1 MGPVP
6 SHSDLDAPVAH
17 RIRPRLVAAAR
28 TGRAWIRSGR
38 VCAVLAALLLIAF
51 LAQNRIPGS
60 PGHRPRSNWLAA
72 DPHHPEHLWTLVTA
86 WMSSPRTPLIGLLL
100 LLTLGIAM
108 ERRLGARRFLV
119 TALPSHVCG
128 VGLALVC
135 HPIIAPMWPAWGR
148 QLLSRSVAGVGLLL
162 LGPFMVVAGTMNAT
176 WRRRIHWL
184 TLLTAILIVG
194 VTGKPTTIAWLG
206 AVSAGIVLAGPL
218 ARPLTPDTAI
228 PSTPHSERNMVAL
241 IVCAWA
247 GVLILTVLSRE
258 PFGPLSD
265 ARTGILP
272 TSFGV
277 HHKLGGTVLILMPL
291 FLQLTLAD
299 GLRRGRRAAAVG
311 TIALQGFLALCS
323 VLSAAAIGLET
334 ESALRPI
341 SPSWLAS
348 KHLILPLALNIA
360 VILLVVWNHDHL
372 RLHTRPGVIRT
383 AIGFWVLSVIA
394 LGALS
399 VVLGGAATRQF
410 TPTATLPDLAI
421 DYVINL
427 LPASAVGFL
436 VPVLT
441 PVGPLAHV
449 AAVWCPAAAWASAIV
464 CTWAALHKPAVT
476 ASASRADLK
485 ALVRT
490 HGAGTLG
497 WMLTWPGNE
506 AWTSPDGE
514 SGFAFRAGSGVALTL
529 SDPAADPER
538 IPRTVEAF
546 AHYAHQAGMVPA
558 LYSVHE
564 PTMLAA
570 RKLGW
575 TVLQVAQE
583 AVIDLPDLAFRGKAF
598 QDVRTALNHAG
609 REGITAVWTSWD
621 EAPDGQRDQIRAISQ
636 SWARDK
642 ALPEMG
648 FTLGGLT
655 EIDDDETRLLLA
667 VDAEGTVQAV
677 TSWMPVYRDGRVIGL
692 TLDVMRR
699 REGGWRP
706 AIEFLIA
713 RAAQDAQARGL
724 EMLSLSGA
732 PLARSGPSG
741 DLNGDGTDDVG
752 AARFDPMLD
761 LLAQLLEPAYGFASL
776 HSFKRKFC
784 PRTVPMFLAVPDVVH
799 LPAVGVAIA
808 RAYVPKLTAAQAARF
823 AQVVA
828 ARG

>member
-6 SHSDLDAPVAH
+6 SHSDLDAPAAAH

-51 LAQNRIPGS
+51 LVQNRILRPS
-60 PGHRPRSNWLAA
+60 GHRPRSNWLAA

-119 TALPSHVCG
+119 TALPSHVGG

-135 HPIIAPMWPAWGR
+135 HPIIAPMWPTWGQ
-148 QLLSRSVAGVGLLL
+148 QLLSRSVAGVSLLL

-228 PSTPHSERNMVAL
+228 PATPHSERNMVAL

-247 GVLILTVLSRE
+247 GVLILTVMSRE

-272 TSFGV
+272 TSFGA
-277 HHKLGGTVLILMPL
+277 HHRLDGTLLILMPL
-291 FLQLTLAD
+291 LLQLTLAD

-311 TIALQGFLALCS
+311 TIALQGILALCS
-323 VLSAAAIGLET
+323 VRSAAAIGLET

-383 AIGFWVLSVIA
+383 AVGFWVVSVIA

-399 VVLGGAATRQF
+399 VVLGGAATQQF

-421 DYVINL
+421 DYVTNL

-449 AAVWCPAAAWASAIV
+449 SAVWCPAAVWASAII

-529 SDPAADPER
+529 SDPAADPKR
-538 IPRTVEAF
+538 IPQTVEAF

-636 SWARDK
+636 NWARDK

-667 VDAEGTVQAV
+667 VDAENTVQAV

-724 EMLSLSGA
+724 EMLSGTSTATGPTTSA
-732 PLARSGPSG
+732 PPASTPCSTCWPSCWSRPTASPPCTPSSASSARAPCPCSWRCPTSSTCRPSG
-741 DLNGDGTDDVG
+741 W
-752 AARFDPMLD
+752 PS
-761 LLAQLLEPAYGFASL
+761 PAPT
-776 HSFKRKFC
+776 C
-784 PRTVPMFLAVPDVVH
+784 PS
-799 LPAVGVAIA
+799 
-808 RAYVPKLTAAQAARF
+808 
-823 AQVVA
+823 
-828 ARG
+828 